1 MSKPNSDGQTEQD
14 SIDSPEDN
22 PAIDERAPGWE
33 LPSDE
38 NGQPDYEAAINEIG
52 LEHDQIFRIEHEVY
66 RYQGRRGDDAL
77 VVPQS
82 KYSDIDEDCL
92 PVAVIWGAYHEGNVG
107 LGRAHTGSGLVKD
120 ITNVG
125 GNSEIEIGPDRSR
138 DQIGLLDFKNVPGKG
153 CVGFDYYSGEDLPR
167 LRLYDA
173 TAREEPAFDFILPT
187 EEHPEVH
194 MVRDPTSYL
203 LSSLPDELEDRLDL
217 DVENRRSYSPR

>member
-107 LGRAHTGSGLVKD
+107 LGRAHTGAGLVKSVK
-120 ITNVG
+120 NVG
-125 GNSEIEIGPDRSR
+125 GDSWIEVGPDRS
-138 DQIGLLDFKNVPGKG
+138 QSPSGLLTFENVPEKG
-153 CVGFDYYSGEDLPR
+153 IVGFDYYNGDDLPR
-167 LRLYDA
+167 LRIWDA
-173 TAREEPAFDFILPT
+173 TAQEEPAYDFILPT
-187 EEHPEVH
+187 EDHPQAYLL
-194 MVRDPTSYL
+194 RDRTSYL
-203 LSSLPDELEDRLDL
+203 MGSLPDDLADRLDL
-217 DVENRRSYSPR
+217 DIENRRSFPRR